1 MHVRSFLASSGA
13 LLALTTAVSAATPD
27 DPGAPAPTARYSPA
41 TSGTKTY
48 RPVEPL
54 PWGDINRRVTPP
66 PKQMPADQDKGT
78 MPGQTG
84 PKHRH

>member
-27 DPGAPAPTARYSPA
+27 DPDAPAPPARYSPV

-54 PWGDINRRVTPP
+54 PWGDINRRVTPQ
-66 PKQMPADQDKGT
+66 PKQAPADRDKGT
-78 MPGQTG
+78 VPGEAG
-84 PKHRH
+84 PKHKG